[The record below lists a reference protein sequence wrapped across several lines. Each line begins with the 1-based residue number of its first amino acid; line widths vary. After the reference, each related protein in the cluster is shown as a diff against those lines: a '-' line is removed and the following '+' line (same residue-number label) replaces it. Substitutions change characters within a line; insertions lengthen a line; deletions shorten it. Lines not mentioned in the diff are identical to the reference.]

1 MTVRTAGAHPREMH
15 SSLRTGAVVVAML
28 MLPVAMTRA
37 QQPAGCA
44 PVVAPVCALKDGNK
58 QSYWNECLAAR
69 DGAQLLYP
77 GECRIARSPN

>member
-1 MTVRTAGAHPREMH
+1 MGGAHSRDMR
-15 SSLRTGAVVVAML
+15 RTFRIGATAITL
-28 MLPVAMTRA
+28 LFLPALASRA
-37 QQPAGCA
+37 QQAPSAGCA

-69 DGAQLLYP
+69 DGTQLLYP

>member
-1 MTVRTAGAHPREMH
+1 MRGAHSRDMR
-15 SSLRTGAVVVAML
+15 RTFRIGAAAIAFLFLSVLAS
-28 MLPVAMTRA
+28 RA
-37 QQPAGCA
+37 QQAPAAPCA